1 MGAFS
6 TGSITAI
13 IGGSIR
19 VMIDTA
25 GMFITPERA
34 RRIRFSEPT
43 FRVRPALLVRK
54 GNPFELHSY
63 EQALR
68 KPGIRLAAI
77 SGSVEEHLL
86 LRMGFEQNR
95 LITLPDAR
103 SGHAVIESGR
113 VDGFA
118 LSSPSLRWM
127 MMQKRKH
134 RAEIAV
140 PFDQPSSVLTG
151 RLGYGA
157 FVFRKKDNT
166 LQSAWN
172 DVQKSFIGSSEHL
185 RLLRSFGF
193 TEGELPGAITTA
205 EVLSP

>member
-1 MGAFS
+1 M
-6 TGSITAI
+6 TGGRAH
-13 IGGSIR
+13 R
-19 VMIDTA
+19 RHRR

-43 FRVRPALLVRK
+43 FHVRQALLVRK
-54 GNPFELHSY
+54 GNPLALHSY
-63 EQALR
+63 EQAR
-68 KPGIRLAAI
+68 RRPGTRIAVI
-77 SGSVEEHLL
+77 SGSVEEQL
-86 LRMGFEQNR
+86 LRQMDYPKER
-95 LITLPDAR
+95 LVAMPDAQ
-103 SGHAVIESGR
+103 SGHVVVEVGSA
-113 VDGFA
+113 DGLA
-118 LSSPSLRWM
+118 LSSPSLHWM
-127 MMQKRKH
+127 MMQKREH

-172 DVQKSFIGSSEHL
+172 DVQKGFIGSSEHL

-193 TEGELPGAITTA
+193 TEGELPGSITTA